1 MAQAW
6 SIEVGACKS
15 ETWNSTTA
23 VGMPEKRGRP
33 SPAKERNQK
42 RLSEWSLR

>member
-23 VGMPEKRGRP
+23 VGMPEKTGRP
-33 SPAKERNQK
+33 SPAKERNQE